1 MIKCVILEDEP
12 AAWNLLMEYIEKT
25 PFLKCIGIYES
36 GLDIPEK
43 ILNQTALLFLDIQLP
58 ELNGISFAQNLT
70 DPPYIIVTSA
80 FEEYALDAFDLAVTD
95 FLLKPFSFE
104 RFFTAVTR
112 VRTLVSNDK
121 NYDSVHRVYS
131 DKTVYKVKSSDILY
145 IKAEVD
151 YVKLVTRNQEILLLD
166 SLKNWHEKLAAQ
178 GFVQSHRSYIVRL
191 GAISKISKSKLGIA
205 DIELPIGALYRKKLL
220 ELFNKD

>member
-12 AAWNLLMEYIEKT
+12 AAWNLLMEYIEKV

-36 GLDIPEK
+36 GLDVPEK
-43 ILNQTALLFLDIQLP
+43 ILDQTALLFLDIQLP
-58 ELNGISFAQNLT
+58 ELSGLDFAQNLKN
-70 DPPYIIVTSA
+70 PPHIIVTSA

-104 RFFTAVTR
+104 RFFKAISR
-112 VRTLVSNDK
+112 VRVLVSNDK
-121 NYDSVHRVYS
+121 NSDTIYRVYS

-151 YVKLVTRNQEILLLD
+151 YVKLVTKNQEILLLD
-166 SLKNWHEKLAAQ
+166 SLKNWCEKLEAQ

-191 GAISKISKSKLGIA
+191 GAISKISKYKLGIA
-205 DIELPIGALYRKKLL
+205 DIELPVGALYRDKLF